1 MILRKG
7 NVNGITLI
15 AALGGLLF
23 GYDTAVISGT
33 VNALDQY
40 FVVPLGLSELEASA
54 RLGTLVAS
62 ALLGCIIGGA
72 IASVLSERFGPR
84 RILRLSAVLFA
95 VSALGSAVPEFG
107 FAAIGE
113 GAHLDSLFVFY
124 RIIGGIGVGLA
135 SVCSPMYIAEIA
147 PAAIRG
153 RLVSYNQFA
162 IVTGILAAYFSNYG
176 ITVQGDEAWNL
187 ATGWR
192 IMFAVEAAPALLFF
206 WLLKAVPESPR
217 WLILRG
223 EREAGHK
230 VLEDLYGA
238 GYAARVGLS
247 VLQQFVGINVVL
259 YYAPEIFRS
268 MGLGADTAMLQTVVV
283 GVVNLV
289 FTIVAIRW
297 VDHHGRRPLMIAGA
311 CAMGVSMLV
320 LGTALYL
327 QVTGMLALVAMLVF
341 VASFSFSWGPVCWV
355 LLSEIFPNRIR
366 AKGLAVAVAAQWV
379 ANYLVS
385 ASFPVLDRHPEAVP
399 EVENF
404 HASPIF
410 LNDAAGG
417 TAPWLELF
425 IDYWNRPGSWARMP
439 AELQAA
445 QLALGWK
452 MYQEVRSVSLDAT
465 PFAEWQLP
473 MPLTLLYGE
482 KTTASAKAMVAELAA
497 VNPHARVVMLPGVNH
512 MAVAVKPAVVW
523 AALAAL

>member
-238 GYAARVGLS
+238 GYAARESAEIGNSGQRGGSLFSFGIAVVLIGVGLS

-327 QVTGMLALVAMLVF
+327 QVTGMLALVAMMVF

-385 ASFPVLDRHPEAVP
+385 ASFPVLDRHPALIAS
-399 EVENF
+399 F
-404 HASPIF
+404 HHGFA
-410 LNDAAGG
+410 
-417 TAPWLELF
+417 
-425 IDYWNRPGSWARMP
+425 YWMYGVI
-439 AELQAA
+439 
-445 QLALGWK
+445 AL
-452 MYQEVRSVSLDAT
+452 
-465 PFAEWQLP
+465 
-473 MPLTLLYGE
+473 
-482 KTTASAKAMVAELAA
+482 
-497 VNPHARVVMLPGVNH
+497 
-512 MAVAVKPAVVW
+512 
-523 AALAAL
+523 LAALFVWLYVPETAGKSLEEMDSLWDARSPEPTPAPAPLR